1 MTEPHPDGALSECRG
16 CEPLL
21 APYVD
26 GEAASCDCDRVRRHV
41 ETCACCR
48 DALARERLARE
59 AVRSRRAGLRACAPD
74 DLKARCAA
82 HAAGAPSGPGRM
94 IPPSFVGPWSPVPLP
109 PSLFRRWAP
118 VSVAATLLLAVG
130 LVFGL
135 GLNDK
140 VQALAF
146 QTTIDHVKCSR
157 FNAGSAPADP
167 LVAAQYWQ
175 STFGWAIRVPA
186 STVSGLELR
195 GIRRC
200 AVTDGRVA
208 HLMYS
213 WLGEP
218 LSVYVLPKQTLGEA
232 VEFVRRFQH
241 NSVMW
246 SQNDR
251 TYILVTSHPR
261 DPALVKVVAYVRAN
275 AY

>member
-1 MTEPHPDGALSECRG
+1 MSECRE

-26 GEAASCDCDRVRRHV
+26 GEAESCDCDRVRRHV
-41 ETCACCR
+41 DSCACCR

-59 AVRSRRAGLRACAPD
+59 AVRARRAGLRASAPD
-74 DLKARCAA
+74 LLKARCASY
-82 HAAGAPSGPGRM
+82 AAALA
-94 IPPSFVGPWSPVPLP
+94 PVPEQQAP
-109 PSLFRRWAP
+109 ASLLRRWAP
-118 VSVAATLLLAVG
+118 LSLAATVLLAVG
-130 LVFGL
+130 TVFGL

-157 FNAGSAPADP
+157 FNAGSTPADP
-167 LVAAQYWQ
+167 LAAAQHWQ
-175 STFGWAIRVPA
+175 AKFGWAIRVPA
-186 STVSGLELR
+186 STAAGLELR
-195 GIRRC
+195 GVRRC

-218 LSVYVLPKQTLGEA
+218 LSVYVLPKPALGETA
-232 VEFVRRFQH
+232 EFVRRFRH

-251 TYILVTSHPR
+251 TYIIVTSHPR
-261 DPALVKVVAYVRAN
+261 DPALESVVAYVRAS

>member
-1 MTEPHPDGALSECRG
+1 VNEPDPGGAMNECRE
-16 CEPLL
+16 CEPLF

-26 GEAASCDCDRVRRHV
+26 GEAASCDGDRVRRHV
-41 ETCACCR
+41 ESCACCR
-48 DALARERLARE
+48 DALARGRLARE
-59 AVRSRRAGLRACAPD
+59 AVWSRRVRLRACAPD
-74 DLKARCAA
+74 QLKARCASY
-82 HAAGAPSGPGRM
+82 AATVSSGPQQTIPSSFLGRWA
-94 IPPSFVGPWSPVPLP
+94 PVSASPSF
-109 PSLFRRWAP
+109 FRRWAP

-130 LVFGL
+130 VVFGL

-157 FNAGSAPADP
+157 FHAGSAPADP
-167 LVAAQYWQ
+167 LVAARNWQ

-195 GIRRC
+195 GVRRC

-218 LSVYVLPKQTLGEA
+218 LSVYVLPKRTLGEA
-232 VEFVRRFQH
+232 TEFVRRFRH
-241 NSVMW
+241 NSAMW

-251 TYILVTSHPR
+251 TYIIVTAHHR
-261 DPALVKVVAYVRAN
+261 DPALDTVIAYVRAN
-275 AY
+275 VY